1 VDSVPLQDARDRLG
15 VLVDQVAHG
24 HRHVQITRHSRPSAV
39 LIPVSDYEDFQ
50 RLREDEM
57 RRRIA
62 AWSQQAQD
70 GDMTG
75 LTRVTRAELA
85 GDSEDWLA

>member
-1 VDSVPLQDARDRLG
+1 
-15 VLVDQVAHG
+15 VDQVAHG

-39 LIPVSDYEDFQ
+39 LIPVSDYEDLQ
-50 RLREDEM
+50 RLREEEL
-57 RRRIA
+57 RRRIT
-62 AWSQQAQD
+62 AWTQRVAE
-70 GDMTG
+70 GDMSG